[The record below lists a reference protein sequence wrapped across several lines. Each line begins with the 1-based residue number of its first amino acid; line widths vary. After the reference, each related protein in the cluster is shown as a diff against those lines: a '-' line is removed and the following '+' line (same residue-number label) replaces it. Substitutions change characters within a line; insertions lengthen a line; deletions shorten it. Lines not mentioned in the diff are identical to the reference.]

1 MITTTAKWT
10 TILFGVFIIL
20 VGFLMLFA
28 PKKARAI
35 LRKAGS
41 TNFINYAEITIRLIP
56 AVAMILYADFS
67 KLPLAFKIFGWVMV
81 ITSVILYIV
90 PRKTHHRF
98 SMKSAEMLKPV
109 YFQFISPFAMLFGG
123 LLIYNVNWV

>member
-1 MITTTAKWT
+1 MLITAAKWT

-41 TNFINYAEITIRLIP
+41 TNFINYAEITIRLSP
-56 AVAMILYADFS
+56 AIAMISYADFS
-67 KLPLAFKIFGWVMV
+67 KLPIAFKIFGWIMV
-81 ITSVILYIV
+81 ATSVILYIV

-98 SMKSAEMLKPV
+98 SMKSADRLKPI
-109 YFQFISPFAMLFGG
+109 YFQLISPFAMLLGG
-123 LLIYNVNWV
+123 LIIYNVNWV

>member
-28 PKKARAI
+28 PKKARSV

-56 AVAMILYADFS
+56 AAAMILYADFS
-67 KLPLAFKIFGWVMV
+67 KLPIAFEIFGWIMV
-81 ITSVILYIV
+81 ITSIILYMV

-98 SMKSAEMLKPV
+98 SMKSADRLKPI
-109 YFQFISPFAMLFGG
+109 YFQLISPFAVLLGG
-123 LLIYNVNWV
+123 LIIYNVNCV